1 MIDSVKGFSKVNED
15 REILFAFVNVNK
27 AFIGSIQKSFLSG
40 MILSKALMKFVKGNF
55 EKL

>member
-1 MIDSVKGFSKVNED
+1 MIDSVKRFSKVNED
-15 REILFAFVNVNK
+15 REIVFAFVNVNK